1 MNKFVFFILTSSNH
15 KLLKV
20 CYNTVINQKNHN
32 IDYDIIIVVN
42 SLNSNYINDVSNEF
56 QNIDVEII
64 QTQSNGKPGM
74 GHNSLINIFNNRP
87 IYDYMLM
94 IDGDDFLY
102 PYALNQLQKCFDKQK
117 HIDMLVLKSTD
128 KLKFLDSNNHDFFN
142 IYINNNFYIESKIYV
157 DYKLYPWNYEH
168 MNLSNMYQNSLCT
181 PIRLFLL
188 SRKILKYTKSLF
200 CEKSQLYD
208 DYLLFLNF
216 IKFSQYNDL
225 NAYIIP
231 GKYIY
236 IYNCTN
242 NLSQTNTTDNQDLIY
257 YNDLKS
263 EFAQYCNFLG
273 NNWDLT
279 KLPTL
284 YISHFYNIDY
294 KYTIN
299 ESLKNISMNINLQDL
314 YNDPNYI
321 YIKNTGNQLITE
333 ITNSYYKIIETSFL
347 NNDFNN
353 SIKYTKFYIDY
364 NIINPYISFIYI
376 YSLFNLYPT
385 SINSEYISSMKK
397 HIKIAKSIIDLYN
410 IQKFNEYCKHINQ
423 I

>member
-1 MNKFVFFILTSSNH
+1 MK
-15 KLLKV
+15 
-20 CYNTVINQKNHN
+20 
-32 IDYDIIIVVN
+32 
-42 SLNSNYINDVSNEF
+42 
-56 QNIDVEII
+56 
-64 QTQSNGKPGM
+64 
-74 GHNSLINIFNNRP
+74 
-87 IYDYMLM
+87 
-94 IDGDDFLY
+94 
-102 PYALNQLQKCFDKQK
+102 
-117 HIDMLVLKSTD
+117 
-128 KLKFLDSNNHDFFN
+128 
-142 IYINNNFYIESKIYV
+142 ES
-157 DYKLYPWNYEH
+157 
-168 MNLSNMYQNSLCT
+168 
-181 PIRLFLL
+181 RL
-188 SRKILKYTKSLF
+188 
-200 CEKSQLYD
+200 
-208 DYLLFLNF
+208 
-216 IKFSQYNDL
+216 
-225 NAYIIP
+225 
-231 GKYIY
+231 
-236 IYNCTN
+236 
-242 NLSQTNTTDNQDLIY
+242 
-257 YNDLKS
+257 
-263 EFAQYCNFLG
+263 
-273 NNWDLT
+273 
-279 KLPTL
+279 
-284 YISHFYNIDY
+284 YNIDY

>member
-1 MNKFVFFILTSSNH
+1 MI
-15 KLLKV
+15 
-20 CYNTVINQKNHN
+20 
-32 IDYDIIIVVN
+32 
-42 SLNSNYINDVSNEF
+42 
-56 QNIDVEII
+56 
-64 QTQSNGKPGM
+64 
-74 GHNSLINIFNNRP
+74 
-87 IYDYMLM
+87 M

-102 PYALNQLQKCFDKQK
+102 PYALNQLHKCFNKEK
-117 HIDMLVLKSTD
+117 NIDMLVLKSTD
-128 KLKFLDSNNHDFFN
+128 KLKFSNSDNYDFFN

-157 DYKLYPWNYEH
+157 DYKLYPWNDEH

-200 CEKSQLYD
+200 CEKSKLYD

-273 NNWDLT
+273 SNWDLT

-364 NIINPYISFIYI
+364 NITNPYISFIYI
-376 YSLFNLYPT
+376 YSLFNLNPT
-385 SINSEYISSMKK
+385 SINSEYISSIKK

-410 IQKFNEYCKHINQ
+410 IQKLNEYCKHINQ
-423 I
+423 L